1 MKVYAIA
8 INTFKEVIRDK
19 IFYSL
24 VFFAI
29 LLLGASVLL
38 STLTVGERSKI
49 IEDLSLSGIEIFG
62 VIIAIFVGIGL
73 VNKELEKKTIYT
85 IISKPIK
92 RWQFLLG
99 KYLGLALTL
108 LSYVAVMT
116 VCYMLVLWLYT
127 STLPWQTLI
136 AVLLI
141 YVELLVITASAI
153 LFSTFSTPT
162 LSASYALAIYVIGN
176 MTGDLR
182 GLAAKAG
189 SAGASALLNFFYYF
203 LPNLQDFNVKS
214 DDGAQYSRHGR
225 VRPVGHNL
233 RPHVRHGYPGGFRAG
248 IPEAELQIAPANAS
262 WSGLRLRETPC
273 FFYYLALYNPFVI

>member
-38 STLTVGERSKI
+38 STLTVGEQSKI

-141 YVELLVITASAI
+141 YVELLVVTASAI

-214 DDGAQYSRHGR
+214 ETVHNI
-225 VRPVGHNL
+225 PVTA
-233 RPHVRHGYPGGFRAG
+233 GFVLSA
-248 IPEAELQIAPANAS
+248 ITY
-262 WSGLRLRETPC
+262 GLM
-273 FFYYLALYNPFVI
+273 YVMAILAVSVLVFQRRNFK

>member
-116 VCYMLVLWLYT
+116 VCYMLVLLAY
-127 STLPWQTLI
+127 SDASLPWQTLI

-141 YVELLVITASAI
+141 YVELLVVTASAI

-182 GLAAKAG
+182 GLAAKTG

-203 LPNLQDFNVKS
+203 LPNLQDFNVRS
-214 DDGAQYSRHGR
+214 ETVHNI
-225 VRPVGHNL
+225 PVA
-233 RPHVRHGYPGGFRAG
+233 PGFVLSA
-248 IPEAELQIAPANAS
+248 IAY
-262 WSGLRLRETPC
+262 GLM
-273 FFYYLALYNPFVI
+273 YVMAILAVSVLVFQRRNFK

>member
-108 LSYVAVMT
+108 FSYVAVMT
-116 VCYMLVLWLYT
+116 VCYMLVLLAYT
-127 STLPWQTLI
+127 NTLPWQTLV

-141 YVELLVITASAI
+141 YVELLVVTASAI

-203 LPNLQDFNVKS
+203 LPNLQDFNVRS
-214 DDGAQYSRHGR
+214 ETVHNI
-225 VRPVGHNL
+225 PVTS
-233 RPHVRHGYPGGFRAG
+233 GFVLSA
-248 IPEAELQIAPANAS
+248 IAY
-262 WSGLRLRETPC
+262 GLM
-273 FFYYLALYNPFVI
+273 YVMAILAVSVLVFQRRNFK

>member
-38 STLTVGERSKI
+38 STLTVGEQSKI

-116 VCYMLVLWLYT
+116 VCYMLVLLAYT
-127 STLPWQTLI
+127 DTLPWQTLI

-141 YVELLVITASAI
+141 YVELLVVTASAI
-153 LFSTFSTPT
+153 LFSTFSTPR
-162 LSASYALAIYVIGN
+162 S
-176 MTGDLR
+176 
-182 GLAAKAG
+182 
-189 SAGASALLNFFYYF
+189 
-203 LPNLQDFNVKS
+203 P
-214 DDGAQYSRHGR
+214 R
-225 VRPVGHNL
+225 VTR
-233 RPHVRHGYPGGFRAG
+233 
-248 IPEAELQIAPANAS
+248 
-262 WSGLRLRETPC
+262 W
-273 FFYYLALYNPFVI
+273 PFT

>member
-24 VFFAI
+24 VFFAV

-38 STLTVGERSKI
+38 STLTLGEQSKI

-116 VCYMLVLWLYT
+116 VCYMLVLLEYT
-127 STLPWQTLI
+127 HTLPWQTLI

-141 YVELLVITASAI
+141 YVELLVVTASAI

-182 GLAAKAG
+182 GLAAKTG
-189 SAGASALLNFFYYF
+189 SAGAAAMLNFFYYF
-203 LPNLQDFNVKS
+203 LPNLQNFNVKS
-214 DDGAQYSRHGR
+214 LTVHNI
-225 VRPVGHNL
+225 PVM
-233 RPHVRHGYPGGFRAG
+233 
-248 IPEAELQIAPANAS
+248 PEFVLTAVAYGVMYVMAI
-262 WSGLRLRETPC
+262 
-273 FFYYLALYNPFVI
+273 LAVSVLVFQKRNFK

>member
-38 STLTVGERSKI
+38 STLTLGEQSKI

-99 KYLGLALTL
+99 KFLGLALTL

-116 VCYMLVLWLYT
+116 VCYMLVLWVYT
-127 STLPWQTLI
+127 NTLPWLTLI

-141 YVELLVITASAI
+141 YVELLVVTASAI

-182 GLAAKAG
+182 GLAEKTG
-189 SAGASALLNFFYYF
+189 SAGASAVLNFFYYF

-214 DDGAQYSRHGR
+214 MTVHNI
-225 VRPVGHNL
+225 PVM
-233 RPHVRHGYPGGFRAG
+233 
-248 IPEAELQIAPANAS
+248 PEFVLTAIAY
-262 WSGLRLRETPC
+262 GLM
-273 FFYYLALYNPFVI
+273 YVMAILAVSVLVFQKRNFK

>member
-24 VFFAI
+24 VFFAV

-38 STLTVGERSKI
+38 STLTLGERSKI

-73 VNKELEKKTIYT
+73 VNKELEKKTIYI

-99 KYLGLALTL
+99 KYLGLSLVLMA
-108 LSYVAVMT
+108 YIAVMT
-116 VCYMLVLWLYT
+116 VCYMLVLFLYT
-127 STLPWQTLI
+127 NKLPWQTLI
-136 AVLLI
+136 SVLLI
-141 YVELLVITASAI
+141 YVELLVVTASAI

-162 LSASYALAIYVIGN
+162 LSASYALALYVIGH

-182 GLAAKAG
+182 GLAAKTG
-189 SAGASALLNFFYYF
+189 LAGAKAVLTFVYYV
-203 LPNLQDFNVKS
+203 LPNLEDFNVK
-214 DDGAQYSRHGR
+214 AQTVHNI
-225 VRPVGHNL
+225 PVTPDYIL
-233 RPHVRHGYPGGFRAG
+233 SSMAY
-248 IPEAELQIAPANAS
+248 
-262 WSGLRLRETPC
+262 GLM
-273 FFYYLALYNPFVI
+273 YVMAILALSVLVFQRRNFK

>member
-99 KYLGLALTL
+99 K
-108 LSYVAVMT
+108 
-116 VCYMLVLWLYT
+116 
-127 STLPWQTLI
+127 
-136 AVLLI
+136 
-141 YVELLVITASAI
+141 
-153 LFSTFSTPT
+153 
-162 LSASYALAIYVIGN
+162 
-176 MTGDLR
+176 
-182 GLAAKAG
+182 
-189 SAGASALLNFFYYF
+189 
-203 LPNLQDFNVKS
+203 
-214 DDGAQYSRHGR
+214 
-225 VRPVGHNL
+225 
-233 RPHVRHGYPGGFRAG
+233 
-248 IPEAELQIAPANAS
+248 
-262 WSGLRLRETPC
+262 
-273 FFYYLALYNPFVI
+273 

>member
-38 STLTVGERSKI
+38 STLTVGEQSKI

-116 VCYMLVLWLYT
+116 VCYMLVLLAYT
-127 STLPWQTLI
+127 NTLPWQTLI

-141 YVELLVITASAI
+141 YVELLVVTASAI
-153 LFSTFSTPT
+153 LFSTFTTPT

-189 SAGASALLNFFYYF
+189 SAGASAILNFFYYF

-214 DDGAQYSRHGR
+214 ETVHNI
-225 VRPVGHNL
+225 PVTA
-233 RPHVRHGYPGGFRAG
+233 GFVLSA
-248 IPEAELQIAPANAS
+248 ITY
-262 WSGLRLRETPC
+262 GLM
-273 FFYYLALYNPFVI
+273 YVMAILAVSVLVFQRRNFK

>member
-1 MKVYAIA
+1 M
-8 INTFKEVIRDK
+8 
-19 IFYSL
+19 
-24 VFFAI
+24 
-29 LLLGASVLL
+29 LL
-38 STLTVGERSKI
+38 STLTVGEQSKI

-99 KYLGLALTL
+99 KYLGLAFTL

-141 YVELLVITASAI
+141 YVELLVVTASAI

-182 GLAAKAG
+182 ELAAKAG

-214 DDGAQYSRHGR
+214 EMVHNI
-225 VRPVGHNL
+225 PVTA
-233 RPHVRHGYPGGFRAG
+233 GFVLSA
-248 IPEAELQIAPANAS
+248 ITY
-262 WSGLRLRETPC
+262 GLM
-273 FFYYLALYNPFVI
+273 YVMAILAVSVLVFQRRNFK

>member
-29 LLLGASVLL
+29 LLLGASALL

-108 LSYVAVMT
+108 LSYVTVMT
-116 VCYMLVLWLYT
+116 VCYMLVLWAY
-127 STLPWQTLI
+127 SDATLPWQTLI

-141 YVELLVITASAI
+141 YVELLVVTASAI

-182 GLAAKAG
+182 GLAAKTG
-189 SAGASALLNFFYYF
+189 SAGASAVLNFFYYF

-214 DDGAQYSRHGR
+214 MTVHNI
-225 VRPVGHNL
+225 PVMPEFVL
-233 RPHVRHGYPGGFRAG
+233 TAVAYG
-248 IPEAELQIAPANAS
+248 IMYVMAI
-262 WSGLRLRETPC
+262 
-273 FFYYLALYNPFVI
+273 LAVSVLVFQKRNFK

>member
-24 VFFAI
+24 VFFAL

-38 STLTVGERSKI
+38 STLTLGERSKI

-73 VNKELEKKTIYT
+73 VGKELEKKTIYI

-99 KYLGLALTL
+99 KYLGLSLVL
-108 LSYVAVMT
+108 LSYISVMT
-116 VCYMLVLWLYT
+116 VCYMFFLYAYT
-127 STLPWQTLI
+127 YKLPWQTLL

-141 YVELLVITASAI
+141 YIELLTVTASAI

-162 LSASYALAIYVIGN
+162 LSASYALALYVIGH

-182 GLAAKAG
+182 RLAEKTGEGGVKAV
-189 SAGASALLNFFYYF
+189 LNFVYYF
-203 LPNLQDFNVKS
+203 LPNLEDFDIKAKTVH
-214 DDGAQYSRHGR
+214 AI
-225 VRPVGHNL
+225 PV
-233 RPHVRHGYPGGFRAG
+233 
-248 IPEAELQIAPANAS
+248 PADYLLMS
-262 WSGLRLRETPC
+262 VSYGLMYVTAI
-273 FFYYLALYNPFVI
+273 LALSVLIFQRRNFK

>member
-38 STLTVGERSKI
+38 STLTVGEQSKI

-85 IISKPIK
+85 IISKPIT

-116 VCYMLVLWLYT
+116 VCYMLVILAYT
-127 STLPWQTLI
+127 NTLPWQTLI

-141 YVELLVITASAI
+141 YVELLVVTASAI

-182 GLAAKAG
+182 GLAAKTG
-189 SAGASALLNFFYYF
+189 SAGASAVLNFFYYF

-214 DDGAQYSRHGR
+214 ETVHNI
-225 VRPVGHNL
+225 PVT
-233 RPHVRHGYPGGFRAG
+233 PGFVLSAMTY
-248 IPEAELQIAPANAS
+248 
-262 WSGLRLRETPC
+262 GLM
-273 FFYYLALYNPFVI
+273 YVMAILAVSVLVFQRRNFK

>member
-38 STLTVGERSKI
+38 STLTVGEQSKI

-62 VIIAIFVGIGL
+62 VIISIFVGIGL

-108 LSYVAVMT
+108 FSYVAVMT

-127 STLPWQTLI
+127 DTLPWQTLV

-141 YVELLVITASAI
+141 YVELLVVTASAI

-182 GLAAKAG
+182 GLAAKTG

-203 LPNLQDFNVKS
+203 LPNLQNFNVRS
-214 DDGAQYSRHGR
+214 ESVHNI
-225 VRPVGHNL
+225 PV
-233 RPHVRHGYPGGFRAG
+233 
-248 IPEAELQIAPANAS
+248 APAFVFSAITY
-262 WSGLRLRETPC
+262 GLM
-273 FFYYLALYNPFVI
+273 YVMAILAVSVLVFQRRNFK

>member
-38 STLTVGERSKI
+38 STLTVGEQSKI

-116 VCYMLVLWLYT
+116 VCYMLVLLAYT
-127 STLPWQTLI
+127 NTLPWQTLI

-141 YVELLVITASAI
+141 YVELLVVTASAI

-214 DDGAQYSRHGR
+214 ETVHNI
-225 VRPVGHNL
+225 PVTA
-233 RPHVRHGYPGGFRAG
+233 GFVLSA
-248 IPEAELQIAPANAS
+248 ITY
-262 WSGLRLRETPC
+262 GLM
-273 FFYYLALYNPFVI
+273 YVMAILAVSVLVFQRRNFK